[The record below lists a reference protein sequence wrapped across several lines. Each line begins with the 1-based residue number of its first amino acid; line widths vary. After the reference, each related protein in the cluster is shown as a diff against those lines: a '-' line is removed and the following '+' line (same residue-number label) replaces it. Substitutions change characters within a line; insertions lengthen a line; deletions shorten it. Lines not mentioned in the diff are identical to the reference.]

1 MMITQVLFYIRIFLG
16 FYLTHNVK
24 FILGSDL
31 QVIYFLLVTISIYSE
46 KIQKKKSSVQR
57 RLTLFTYEGER

>member
-57 RLTLFTYEGER
+57 RLT